1 MSYRIAAPLAAVCLL
16 AFAAWTRGLPDRPP
30 NAGQPGGAPAGVAE
44 RGAAAA
50 AAAADDAPDAPWRRP
65 VAVVERFFGLPA
77 SPWMRR
83 AEAVQRL
90 RGAVAAPGLEDVQ
103 VYKLKLLIA
112 LVPDPL
118 DSQLPA
124 AFDQA
129 IDAIEQ
135 GFAYSSPMRAGYLPD
150 RRWLPWEDAAAV
162 QDRSYRATPGLML
175 FRQEDGP
182 VCTLTAVL
190 LVGETPTTGLHM
202 AAFHAALRLALD
214 LADSGEGPVRILGP
228 SFSGTVSSLRVAL
241 LQWAAD
247 AGGAP
252 PSALASP
259 ARSSPAPAALARPS
273 PAPAAAPASAASPA
287 SAAVPAAAA
296 LSASAASAASAAPGQ
311 AGAGESPPPQF
322 LVVTGTAKAP
332 CLESL
337 LQLPAPATVAFY
349 RVQASVD
356 VQLATALQE
365 LHQRLGWDLRRAAL
379 SAELDTAYGAGV
391 PRPDAPAADDSC
403 QAVPL
408 PRGVLVVR
416 FPGHLAG
423 VRSARAAA
431 GLTQAAAAAATAP
444 AADPPAAPAPP
455 ATDLQIDLAN
465 GPPGAGQASD
475 LSPLTAAAG
484 DLALSGLVQGLSHA
498 GIQYAGIVATD
509 VRDTLLLA
517 DRLHT
522 QAPNVSLFAVDGD
535 LLFVHPSVHAAL
547 DGMTVISSAPL
558 FAAGRTAGSGAAANG
573 RLPWQFSSTFG
584 QGIYE
589 ATVALL
595 SPNGLE
601 WVARRDGFPV
611 WLSVVGND
619 ALWPVSGVVS
629 ARSAASGGAAAARG
643 GEQVISFGQLAAMES
658 GNWRDDPGP
667 GAHLASSSTPI
678 KADLELLVFAA
689 GLCAAGWSLLR
700 AAHLPAPPAGGRA
713 AAATRRL
720 LVAGLALLLVA
731 DAALLVVGGIP
742 RFGWLRAAPAPVPW
756 TLAGSLSFAVTALV
770 YALLAGML
778 VRAASGPRQAGGAGP
793 ARVRRPRAVAATL
806 LTLLGTAAA
815 PALLWWIAAHWMLYT
830 VDFDQR
836 IRAFDGGL
844 SPLVSL
850 GWLVAALFLW
860 TLLELQRRRL
870 TNWQQIDWPLAE
882 KYDPAF
888 RGCKVILRAIRRLLA
903 AGAPYR
909 PKRRRGAPLRRWAG
923 GLRRLRRSPAQ
934 RRRLALRLCGPL
946 GIAGVAVVCLVLTWH
961 RVQPVAETA
970 QFGRLALTAWALA
983 AVLSATSCWRF
994 LGVWRELR
1002 KLLLRIESTALAARL
1017 KEIAPDL
1024 HWKPMQSFS
1033 SPMPP
1038 FQTLI
1043 VSFERLKAL
1052 LQSGKLALAPAV
1064 SGRMLR
1070 DLNEALGLAFAADSK
1085 DEAVLE
1091 ITSRKKVQR
1100 LITAASRGLLQHQED
1115 PAVADFFA
1123 IRTAAY
1129 LRYIFAQL
1137 RSALLAALAPG
1148 LLLLLAGSAYTFQPR
1163 GLVSAGILGL
1173 LVAEILVAVGVF
1185 VAMSRDTVLSLL
1197 AGNQP
1202 GEITFDWHFVS
1213 SVLKFGVVPIL
1224 GLVATQVPAVAQLFS
1239 GLIKPL
1245 LRLAGS

>member
-16 AFAAWTRGLPDRPP
+16 AFAAWTRGLPARPP
-30 NAGQPGGAPAGVAE
+30 AAAPAAGQPGAASAGGAPAGVAE
-44 RGAAAA
+44 RAAAA
-50 AAAADDAPDAPWRRP
+50 SAAADDAPDAPWRRP

-77 SPWMRR
+77 APRMRR
-83 AEAVQRL
+83 ADAVLRL
-90 RGAVAAPGLEDVQ
+90 RAAVAAPGLKDVQ
-103 VYKLKLLIA
+103 VYRLKLLIA

-150 RRWLPWEDAAAV
+150 RRWLPWEDAAVV
-162 QDRSYRATPGLML
+162 QGRSYRATPGLML

-202 AAFHAALRLALD
+202 AAFHEALRLAAD

-247 AGGAP
+247 AAGAP
-252 PSALASP
+252 RSSPSSP
-259 ARSSPAPAALARPS
+259 APSSPAPAASPAPARS
-273 PAPAAAPASAASPA
+273 PAPAAAPAAAASP
-287 SAAVPAAAA
+287 
-296 LSASAASAASAAPGQ
+296 ASAASAAPGEA
-311 AGAGESPPPQF
+311 AGSPSPRF
-322 LVVTGTAKAP
+322 LVVTGAAKAP

-365 LHQRLGWDLRRAAL
+365 LHQRLGWNLRRTAL
-379 SAELDTAYGAGV
+379 IAELDTAYGAGV

-465 GPPGAGQASD
+465 GPPGDGQASE

-558 FAAGRTAGSGAAANG
+558 FAAGRTPGGGAAANG

-584 QGIYE
+584 QGIYQ

-619 ALWPVSGVVS
+619 AIWPISGVVS
-629 ARSAASGGAAAARG
+629 TKSAASGGAAAAGG
-643 GEQVISFGQLAAMES
+643 GERVISFGQLAAMES

-667 GAHLASSSTPI
+667 GAHLASSSTPV

-756 TLAGSLSFAVTALV
+756 TLAGSLSFAGTALV

-778 VRAASGPRQAGGAGP
+778 VRAAGGPRQVGGAGA
-793 ARVRRPRAVAATL
+793 ARVRSPREVAATVGA
-806 LTLLGTAAA
+806 LLGIAAA
-815 PALLWWIAAHWMLYT
+815 PALHWWIAAHWMLYT

-836 IRAFDGGL
+836 IRAFAGGL

-903 AGAPYR
+903 AGAPFR
-909 PKRRRGAPLRRWAG
+909 PKRRRAALLRRWAG

-934 RRRLALRLCGPL
+934 RRRLALRLYGPL
-946 GIAGVAVVCLVLTWH
+946 GIAGVALVCLVLTWH
-961 RVQPVAETA
+961 RVQPVAETTHL
-970 QFGRLALTAWALA
+970 GRLQLTAWALA

-994 LGVWRELR
+994 LYVWRELR
-1002 KLLLRIESTALAARL
+1002 KLLLRIESTALAGRL

-1052 LQSGKLALAPAV
+1052 LQSGKLALTPAV
-1064 SGRMLR
+1064 SGKMLR

-1091 ITSRKKVQR
+1091 LTSRKKVQR
-1100 LITAASRGLLQHQED
+1100 LIAVASRGLLQHQED

-1213 SVLKFGVVPIL
+1213 SLLKFGVVPIL

-1245 LRLAGS
+1245 LRLAGG